1 MADTPLKK
9 FDDSVRLVDAP
20 DEKTEIEHAG
30 PAGFKLKNHMR
41 MFPWF
46 ERNRTW
52 TSDKLDRIDATRT
65 QFSNAAKC
73 GERTTP

>member
-9 FDDSVRLVDAP
+9 FDDSVRLVAIP

-41 MFPWF
+41 MYPWH
-46 ERNRTW
+46 ERGKTW
-52 TSDKLDRIDATRT
+52 ISDKLDRIDSTRE
-65 QFSNAAKC
+65 QFSNAATVGGK
-73 GERTTP
+73 TP